1 MHGISRKLLTFLH
14 VAVAVSVLGVDLVLI
29 ALALAGYA
37 MDPGAVYPAA
47 QLIGQRVLWPLA
59 LAALGT
65 GAAVAL
71 IGPYGLFRFWWVTIK
86 LAITLALSGLLA
98 FVLLPALTAAAQAA
112 AAGEAPSASRQLML
126 TLGPIAS
133 SSLLLTN
140 VALAVFKP
148 KWRLGQA
155 PRRSEVTA

>member
-1 MHGISRKLLTFLH
+1 MHGITRKLLTFAH
-14 VAVAVSVLGVDLVLI
+14 VAVAASVLGVDLVI
-29 ALALAGYA
+29 VALGLAGYA

-65 GAAVAL
+65 CVAVAL

-86 LAITLALSGLLA
+86 LAITLVLTGLLT
-98 FVLLPALTAAAQAA
+98 FILLPGLAAAAQAA
-112 AAGEAPSASRQLML
+112 AVGEVPSQSRQLLL
-126 TLGPIAS
+126 TLGPLAS

-148 KWRLGQA
+148 KWRLAQA
-155 PRRSEVTA
+155 PKRSEVAA